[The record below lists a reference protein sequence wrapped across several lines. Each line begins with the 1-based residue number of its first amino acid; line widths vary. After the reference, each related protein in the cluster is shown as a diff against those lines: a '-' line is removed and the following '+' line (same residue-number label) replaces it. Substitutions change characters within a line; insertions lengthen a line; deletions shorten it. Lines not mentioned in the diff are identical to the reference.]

1 MTIADPSIADPSIA
15 AAEAP
20 VRFDT
25 KFVVVVRDDLAVWQ
39 KLNVAAFL
47 AGGIAG
53 AEPHLLGE
61 PYRDASD
68 KVYGRLVRQ
77 PILVMT
83 GGGAE
88 IATAVRRAKE
98 RGLLPS
104 IYTHALFATGHDAA
118 NRAAV
123 AAVTTEALDFV
134 GMAVHGDRRDI
145 DKVTKGLK
153 LHP

>member
-1 MTIADPSIADPSIA
+1 MTIADPSIP
-15 AAEAP
+15 AAEARI
-20 VRFDT
+20 RFDT

-47 AGGIAG
+47 AGGTAG
-53 AEPHLLGE
+53 AEPQLVGE
-61 PYRDASD
+61 LYRDASD

-77 PILVMT
+77 PILVLT
-83 GGGAE
+83 GSGAE

-104 IYTHALFATGHDAA
+104 IYTHALFSTGHDAA

-123 AAVTTEALDFV
+123 AAVATEALDFV
-134 GMAVHGDRRDI
+134 GMAVHGDRKEI

>member
-1 MTIADPSIADPSIA
+1 MTIADPSIP
-15 AAEAP
+15 AAEARI
-20 VRFDT
+20 RFDT

-47 AGGIAG
+47 AGGTAG
-53 AEPHLLGE
+53 AEPQLVGE

-77 PILVMT
+77 PILVLT
-83 GGGAE
+83 GSGAE

-104 IYTHALFATGHDAA
+104 IYTHALFSTGHDAA

-123 AAVTTEALDFV
+123 AAVATEALDFV
-134 GMAVHGDRRDI
+134 GMAVHGDRKEI